1 MDLSNLKEAVLRL
14 FEKDDAARDLFDLS
28 EELGADAGE
37 MQTVLNELCAEGRL
51 AVTKK
56 GKYAPAEA
64 LGLVRASA
72 WALRSGA
79 PMARLESG
87 ESLRVRALGR
97 LRCLPGDELLVR
109 PVDQEECELAAILR
123 RGKTEL
129 PAFLR
134 VRSRSE
140 ARRSAHRRSEDG
152 ARITAAACD
161 RRIPYAIVVHSDVPA
176 PNNAI
181 ALLAIDR
188 YPEGDEPMQ
197 AHVLRLLGD
206 RSDMRAR
213 LRSIAEG
220 HGFATEYPERAKQTF
235 APVSEADFA
244 GRDDLREML
253 TMTIDGPFSKDFDDA
268 VSLERAE
275 NGDWRLGVHIADV
288 SHYVR
293 PGSPVDAEA
302 LARGTSLY
310 LPGLTVPMLPEI
322 LSDELCSLVPG
333 EDRLTMSLFMTLR
346 SGRIV
351 DHRLCRAVIRSHARL
366 TYDAVNRFLDGD
378 SAAVPEEVQPALSDM
393 LRASHTLR
401 ARRMEAGCLELD
413 LPETEFTLD
422 EEGVPTDVY
431 CAPRGEAER
440 MIEDFMLAANETVAM
455 LARTTETPL
464 VYRVH
469 EEPDAERIRDLK
481 KELTL
486 LGIPARF
493 GLHPKPGELQA
504 VLTAAKGHPAED
516 TVRRMTLRALQRA
529 RYADRPLGHYALAMP
544 DYCHFTSPI
553 RRYPDLTV
561 HRMLKMLL
569 DGRDTSNASNQ
580 MAAVANQSTARENE
594 STLAEREGDAL
605 MKARYMADRIGRRYE
620 GRITGVTGW
629 GLFVS
634 LTNTV
639 EGFVPIASL
648 DDYYEFDAERRRL
661 IASGTGRFFQ
671 MGDRVCIR
679 VEAVNLDLAEVEF
692 KLLPWRDRV

>member
-14 FEKDDAARDLFDLS
+14 FEKNDAARDLFDLS
-28 EELGADAGE
+28 DNLGADAGE
-37 MQTVLNELCAEGRL
+37 MQTALNELCAEGRL

-64 LGLVRASA
+64 LGLARASA

-109 PVDQEECELAAILR
+109 PVDEEECELVAILR

-134 VRSRSE
+134 VRSRLE
-140 ARRSAHRRSEDG
+140 ARRHGHRSPEDG

-161 RRIPYAIVVHSDVPA
+161 RRIPYPIVVCSDVPV
-176 PNNAI
+176 PNDAI

-235 APVSEADFA
+235 APVSEADLV
-244 GRDDLREML
+244 GRDDLREIL

-310 LPGLTVPMLPEI
+310 LPGLTVPMLPEV

-346 SGRIV
+346 GGRIV

-366 TYDAVNRFLDGD
+366 TYDAVNRFWGGD
-378 SAAVPEEVQPALSDM
+378 TAAVPEEVQPALRDM
-393 LRASHTLR
+393 LRVSHALR

-413 LPETEFTLD
+413 LPETEFVLD

-431 CAPRGEAER
+431 CVQRGEAER

-493 GLHPKPGELQA
+493 GPHPRPGELQA
-504 VLTAAKGHPAED
+504 VLAAAKGHPAED

-561 HRMLKMLL
+561 HRMLKLLL
-569 DGRDTSNASNQ
+569 DGRDASNAASQ
-580 MAAVANQSTARENE
+580 MAAVANQSTVRENE

-620 GRITGVTGW
+620 GIITGVTGW

-634 LTNTV
+634 LSNTV

-671 MGDRVCIR
+671 MGDRVRIR
-679 VEAVNLDLAEVEF
+679 VESVNLDLAEVEF
-692 KLLPWRDRV
+692 KLLPWRDRT